1 MNYALI
7 DNGIVTN
14 IIWLS
19 ARNAGDFSAAVPC
32 GERPVMIG
40 DTYTDGVF
48 YRGDD
53 RVLTETERQLAAAQS
68 TIAQYESA
76 LTEIE
81 AALGVTS

>member
-19 ARNAGDFSAAVPC
+19 ARNTGDFPAAVPC

-48 YRGDD
+48 YRASEK
-53 RVLTETERQLAAAQS
+53 VLTETERQLAAAQS

-76 LTEIE
+76 LSEIE
-81 AALGVTS
+81 TALGVNA

>member
-19 ARNAGDFSAAVPC
+19 ARNAGDFPAAVPC

-48 YRGDD
+48 YRGEEK
-53 RVLTETERQLAAAQS
+53 VLTETEKQLADAQS
-68 TIAQYESA
+68 TISEY
-76 LTEIE
+76 E
-81 AALGVTS
+81 AALSAIEQALEVQT

>member
-19 ARNAGDFSAAVPC
+19 ARNAGDFPGAVTC

-40 DTYTDGVF
+40 DTYTDGMF
-48 YRGDD
+48 YRGGEK
-53 RVLTETERQLAAAQS
+53 VLNGTERQLVEAQS
-68 TIAQYESA
+68 TIAQYE
-76 LTEIE
+76 
-81 AALGVTS
+81 AALSAIEQALEVQT